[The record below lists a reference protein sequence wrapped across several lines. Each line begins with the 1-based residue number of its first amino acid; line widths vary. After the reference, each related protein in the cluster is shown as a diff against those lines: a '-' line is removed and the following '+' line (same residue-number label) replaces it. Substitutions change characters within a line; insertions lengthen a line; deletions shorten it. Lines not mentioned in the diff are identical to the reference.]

1 MREDDPLAAAP
12 SKRLRRQKDAPTRG
26 LMSERARGH
35 ARGRIGLI
43 ILFVVL
49 LGIAASSVFPFY
61 WLLVSSLKTPLEI
74 VQVPPT
80 WWPRDLNLSSYS
92 EAWGSLNFALY
103 FSNSVTIAAGVVV
116 LRLVVCLMAAYSLS
130 KLKPPAAGAIMF
142 IIMLVIMIP
151 GVTYFVPQYVNIT
164 RIPILGWSLVNTWW
178 AIWIPGMA
186 APVIIFLFKNFFDQ
200 IPHEFTEAATMDG
213 AGSWRMLTRVIIPMS
228 KPVIAV
234 AAVYTVIGV
243 WQEFLWPLLV
253 LPKDTLWPLEVALFR
268 LKGGAVPLNIQMAGM
283 VIATIPMVVIFL
295 IFQRQIL
302 KGVILSGNK

>member
-1 MREDDPLAAAP
+1 
-12 SKRLRRQKDAPTRG
+12 
-26 LMSERARGH
+26 
-35 ARGRIGLI
+35 
-43 ILFVVL
+43 
-49 LGIAASSVFPFY
+49 
-61 WLLVSSLKTPLEI
+61 
-74 VQVPPT
+74 
-80 WWPRDLNLSSYS
+80 
-92 EAWGSLNFALY
+92 
-103 FSNSVTIAAGVVV
+103 
-116 LRLVVCLMAAYSLS
+116 
-130 KLKPPAAGAIMF
+130 
-142 IIMLVIMIP
+142 
-151 GVTYFVPQYVNIT
+151 
-164 RIPILGWSLVNTWW
+164 
-178 AIWIPGMA
+178 
-186 APVIIFLFKNFFDQ
+186 
-200 IPHEFTEAATMDG
+200 MDG